1 MTGVS
6 RLLALGILPWLALVT
21 GCGPVTYV
29 SRVTFGASG
38 DVAEARTVNGE
49 QMAPYEYTSAVEHL
63 RRAKEL
69 AGYARFHDANN
80 FAAHA
85 QKDAKDARKVAQR
98 RTKNNELPIYNPNDK
113 SMFITR
119 DGFVKRKSSLEADTD
134 YEKPP
139 GLDNEKQPLIN
150 PNQDARNKGGK
161 GAK

>member
-6 RLLALGILPWLALVT
+6 RLLALGVLPWLALVT

-139 GLDNEKQPLIN
+139 GLDNEKPPLVN
-150 PNQDARNKGGK
+150 PDQDARNKGGK

>member
-139 GLDNEKQPLIN
+139 GLDNEKPPLIN
-150 PNQDARNKGGK
+150 PDQDARNKGGK